1 MPKIKMPRSSPHLD
15 MTPMVDLAFLLVTFF
30 ILTSQFRPEE
40 PVVVDQ
46 PSSVSTSQPPNTDL
60 MTITIDSAGRCFYDI
75 DQVDVRRNTL
85 LEMGKRYGMTFSE
98 DELFEFGR
106 TQTFGVPINALKSYL
121 DVREEKR
128 KAISDQ
134 FKGIPTDTV
143 NSIKNELYNWIDA
156 GRRMWFD
163 KWGSGDP
170 KKKLRYAIKGDSK
183 TDYKKVKKVIDIF
196 QSKDVNVNNF
206 NMITSLEKGE

>member
-1 MPKIKMPRSSPHLD
+1 MPKIKMPRSSPSLD

-40 PVVVDQ
+40 PVVVDT

-60 MTITIDSAGRCFYDI
+60 MTITVDSAGRLFYDI

-85 LEMGKRYGMTFSE
+85 VEMGKRYGITFND

-106 TQTFGVPINALKSYL
+106 MQTFGVPMAAMKSYL
-121 DVREEKR
+121 DVKEDKR

-134 FKGIPTDTV
+134 LKGIPTDTV
-143 NSIKNELYNWIDA
+143 NSIKNELYNWI
-156 GRRMWFD
+156 
-163 KWGSGDP
+163 
-170 KKKLRYAIKGDSK
+170 
-183 TDYKKVKKVIDIF
+183 
-196 QSKDVNVNNF
+196 
-206 NMITSLEKGE
+206 